1 MGPSKMYNIPL
12 EEFFNWL
19 RTTEY
24 DGPVGISAKF
34 YVKSG
39 QVPKFREVMKARV
52 NFSKSAI
59 GVRSY
64 KLHVDYNNPSI
75 FWLIEEWDSVTD
87 LKNHCLTE
95 TYVKNSE
102 KFLDLMEEPV
112 CQIGL
117 YKSLEL

>member
-1 MGPSKMYNIPL
+1 MGPSKMNNIPL

-19 RTTEY
+19 RTTKY

-39 QVPKFREVMKARV
+39 QVPKFGEVMKARI

-59 GVRSY
+59 GNRLY
-64 KLHVDYNNPSI
+64 KLHADFNNPSI
-75 FWLIEEWDSVTD
+75 FWLIEEWDSVTN
-87 LKNHCLTE
+87 LKKFCLSE
-95 TYVKNSE
+95 MYLKNSE
-102 KFLDLMEEPV
+102 MFLNLMEEPV